1 MAAILMKEL
10 CLSERRA
17 CTLLALQRSTCRYVN
32 IRQVPL
38 ALLERIKAIAQR
50 WKRWGYRQIYD
61 RLRLEGIVV
70 NHKRVYRLY
79 REEGLMVRRK
89 RRKKLVVERK
99 PLTPATEPN
108 QRWSMDFVQDRR
120 DDGRKVRIL
129 NIIDDFTREAIGLE
143 IDASIPGL
151 RVAHVLER
159 TGLIRGKLAQS
170 IVCDNG
176 PEFTSMALSS
186 WAYNKTELHFIQPG
200 KPNQN
205 AFVESYNGKMREE
218 CLNENIFMSLTEAKR
233 IIETWVEEY
242 NQLRPHS
249 SLGGLTPALFAKRY
263 YKNQMEKLSKP
274 MVQ

>member
-1 MAAILMKEL
+1 MAAMLLKKL
-10 CLSERRA
+10 CMSERRA
-17 CTLLALQRSTCRYVN
+17 CTLLTLQRSTCRYVN

-79 REEGLMVRRK
+79 REEGLMVRHK

-143 IDASIPGL
+143 IDASIPGQ
-151 RVAHVLER
+151 RVAHALER
-159 TGLIRGKLAQS
+159 TGLIRGRLPQS

-186 WAYNKTELHFIQPG
+186 WAYNKT
-200 KPNQN
+200 
-205 AFVESYNGKMREE
+205 
-218 CLNENIFMSLTEAKR
+218 
-233 IIETWVEEY
+233 
-242 NQLRPHS
+242 
-249 SLGGLTPALFAKRY
+249 
-263 YKNQMEKLSKP
+263 
-274 MVQ
+274 